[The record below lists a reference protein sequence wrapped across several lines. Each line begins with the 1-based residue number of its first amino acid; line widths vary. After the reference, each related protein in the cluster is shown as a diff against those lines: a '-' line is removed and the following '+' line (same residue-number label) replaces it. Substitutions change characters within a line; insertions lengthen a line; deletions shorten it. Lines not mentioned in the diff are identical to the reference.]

1 MGGLLGKS
9 ALDHLLLGS
18 VVPPLLEVCA
28 LDKEPPITPEEPVP
42 VVVPISS
49 QSIRTYKPL
58 LHLAVDVPNLQR
70 ERWALSVR
78 VRGRGE
84 GGGRRS
90 ARTSCSP
97 AFFSSASRS
106 LSFLLRLCF
115 LPSSMPDDLL
125 TSAAEPRP
133 SDWAPLRNFVELLT
147 FRSLDL
153 QKARNGQVGQRE
165 QGRKKMIQ
173 LRNSVP
179 IFQDVE
185 SVG

>member
-84 GGGRRS
+84 GGGGDGPHVPAALRRS
-90 ARTSCSP
+90 SPLLPALCPSCFVSVSYRPRCRMIFSRQLQSP
-97 AFFSSASRS
+97 GR
-106 LSFLLRLCF
+106 RIG
-115 LPSSMPDDLL
+115 
-125 TSAAEPRP
+125 
-133 SDWAPLRNFVELLT
+133 PL
-147 FRSLDL
+147 
-153 QKARNGQVGQRE
+153 
-165 QGRKKMIQ
+165 
-173 LRNSVP
+173 
-179 IFQDVE
+179 
-185 SVG
+185 

>member
-84 GGGRRS
+84 GGGETV
-90 ARTSCSP
+90 RTYQL
-97 AFFSSASRS
+97 
-106 LSFLLRLCF
+106 LSGVLLLCF
-115 LPSSMPDDLL
+115 PLFVLLASSLFL
-125 TSAAEPRP
+125 T
-133 SDWAPLRNFVELLT
+133 V
-147 FRSLDL
+147 LD
-153 QKARNGQVGQRE
+153 AG
-165 QGRKKMIQ
+165 
-173 LRNSVP
+173 
-179 IFQDVE
+179 
-185 SVG
+185 